1 MHKPSIA
8 VIGSLNMD
16 IVVEADRSPQLGE
29 TILGNEAH
37 FIPGG
42 KGANQAVA
50 AARLGAR
57 TTMIGAVGKDGF
69 GSTLLEA
76 LAADGIETSK
86 VKVVEGVAT
95 GIASILVAEK
105 DNHIVVVPG
114 ANAHCLPEDLA
125 DLENVISLS
134 DMILLQLEIPL
145 ETVCAA
151 AELAKRKG
159 KTVIL
164 NPAPAQEL
172 PDHLLEKIDY
182 ITPNRSE
189 LSILTGIPIEGDVQ
203 SLEKGMRALLEK
215 GPSHVITTLGS
226 KGSAYLSKLPRAEQ
240 GDGQDKQ
247 PTIVPSIQVPVVDT
261 TGAGDAFN
269 GGLAYAIATGQ
280 ALPDAIMFA
289 TKVSALAVTKFG
301 AQAGMPT
308 LEEIK

>member
-1 MHKPSIA
+1 MHKPNIA

-16 IVVEADRSPQLGE
+16 IVVEADRSPRLGE
-29 TILGNEAH
+29 TILGREAH

-50 AARLGAR
+50 TARLGAK
-57 TTMIGAVGKDGF
+57 TTMVGAVGKDGF
-69 GSTLLEA
+69 GTTLLEA
-76 LAADGIETSK
+76 LAADGIETGK

-114 ANAHCLPEDLA
+114 ANAHCLPEDLEQ
-125 DLENVISLS
+125 LEEVISQA
-134 DMILLQLEIPL
+134 DTVLLQLEIPL

-151 AELAKRKG
+151 AELAKRLG

-164 NPAPAQEL
+164 NPAPAQNL
-172 PDHLLEKIDY
+172 PEHLLKNIDY

-189 LSILTGIPIEGDVQ
+189 LSLLTGIPTDGDLS
-203 SLEKGMRALLEK
+203 SLEKEMEVLLEK
-215 GPSHVITTLGS
+215 GPCHVVTTLGS
-226 KGSAYLSKLPRAEQ
+226 QGSAYMSKER
-240 GDGQDKQ
+240 KI
-247 PTIVPSIQVPVVDT
+247 TFVPSLKVPVVDT

-269 GGLAYAIATGQ
+269 GGLAYALATGNT
-280 ALPDAIMFA
+280 LHDAVLFA
-289 TKVSALAVTKFG
+289 TKVSAQAVTKFG

-308 LEEIK
+308 LEELN

>member
-1 MHKPSIA
+1 MHRPRIA

-29 TILGNEAH
+29 TILGKEAH

-50 AARLGAR
+50 TARLGAK
-57 TTMIGAVGKDGF
+57 TTMVGTVGKDGF
-69 GSTLLEA
+69 GTTLLEA
-76 LAADGIETSK
+76 LATDGIETGT
-86 VKVVEGVAT
+86 VKIVEGVAT
-95 GIASILVAEK
+95 GMASILVAQK

-114 ANAHCLPEDLA
+114 ANAHCLPEDIEQLEEEISQA
-125 DLENVISLS
+125 DIV
-134 DMILLQLEIPL
+134 LLQLEIPL

-151 AELAKRKG
+151 AEIAKRKG

-164 NPAPAQEL
+164 NPAPAQGL
-172 PDHLLEKIDY
+172 PERLLKNLDY

-189 LSILTGIPIEGDVQ
+189 LSLLTGFPEGDLQ
-203 SLEKGMRALLEK
+203 FLEKGMEALLEK

-226 KGSAYLSKLPRAEQ
+226 EGSAYMSKGTKEQ
-240 GDGQDKQ
+240 L
-247 PTIVPSIQVPVVDT
+247 TIVPSIKVSVVDT

-269 GGLAYAIATGQ
+269 GGLAYALATGKDLHE
-280 ALPDAIMFA
+280 AVLFA
-289 TKVSALAVTKFG
+289 TKVSALAVTRFG

-308 LEEIK
+308 LTDIKGACHE